1 MSVLREEQRSRRA
14 EERKKSTPSAGL
26 DSRPLAGPSAPL
38 LILVAPQDLVN
49 VASIVRLAKNFG
61 LGGLRLVKPEVTLD
75 RYRLEGIA
83 HNTSDV
89 VDRIEIRES
98 LQDALADCVFSVVL
112 TGRERAAK
120 RTVLRPREA
129 ARSLALR
136 SADGPVAIVAGR
148 EDSGLTNDELDACHA
163 LVTISTDAAHSSLNL
178 AQAVGVMAYE
188 SWLARGGDDVPLK
201 PPRRRAGPATH
212 EQLEQLFADW
222 ERALATI
229 DFFKTRRPEHVMRSL
244 REVMFRA
251 DLDGREASLIR
262 AMGIEIVRFLER
274 ERAAAGS
281 RDGEAG

>member
-1 MSVLREEQRSRRA
+1 MNRTQRTLPA
-14 EERKKSTPSAGL
+14 AH
-26 DSRPLAGPSAPL
+26 PLIRSSAPL

-49 VASIVRLAKNFG
+49 VASVVRLAKNFG

-75 RYRLEGIA
+75 RYRIEGIA

-89 VDRIEIRES
+89 VDRIQIMDA
-98 LQDALADCVFSVVL
+98 LPAALADCVFSVVL

-129 ARSLALR
+129 AGELALH
-136 SADGPVAIVAGR
+136 AAEGPVAIVAGR

-163 LVTISTDAAHSSLNL
+163 LVTISTDPGHSSLNL
-178 AQAVGVMAYE
+178 AQAVGIMAYE
-188 SWLARGGDDVPLK
+188 TWLARGGDAVPLK

-229 DFFKTRRPEHVMRSL
+229 DFFKTRQPDHVMRSL

-251 DLDGREASLIR
+251 ELDGREASLIR
-262 AMGIEIVRFLER
+262 AMGIEVVRYLER
-274 ERAAAGS
+274 ERAAAAGS
-281 RDGEAG
+281 LGGGAG